1 MLRGGNGWELH
12 GGVSGALASRDRP
25 HVGPGGED
33 DSQQSAGGAE
43 VRGCSFNSDLF
54 QGA

>member
-1 MLRGGNGWELH
+1 MRGGNGWELH
-12 GGVSGALASRDRP
+12 GGVSVAPASRDCP
-25 HVGPGGED
+25 HFGPCGED

-43 VRGCSFNSDLF
+43 VRGCSFNLDLF